1 MAGVLEGIWIKRAH
15 RGEMDAATS
24 ATLVTGRG
32 IVGNADQGRRRQVT
46 IIARER
52 WDDMMSE
59 LDASES
65 PKARRAN
72 LLVSGIQLE
81 GSRGRVLRVG
91 SCRLQIGGETRPCE
105 RMEEALPGLRAAMKV
120 NGRGGVFA
128 QVLEGGEISVGDGVS
143 WEVGAGS

>member
-52 WDDMMSE
+52 WDEMMSE